1 MSEFKR
7 EDRYVVLKRKDV
19 NRLPHWQKEALRE
32 ILTEIENMMPP
43 REYVVVESDWPEY
56 ETVWDMIQARVEGR
70 PNQIATLQ
78 SELAERWE
86 NLNVQ
91 DGVIEGLREEIAS
104 WQRVHRAEYEKR
116 EALDAR
122 LAALEKVQTNLATF
136 VRRLAYALRNH
147 DGAAILRHQAHD
159 YLTRNNLAGD
169 PLREDGHL
177 KENGDE

>member
-1 MSEFKR
+1 MNDDIINLESRLVFRDVSKLTAGGMSTAAALAHAAHEAA
-7 EDRYVVLKRKDV
+7 ERKAKMTTGFAQDDYI
-19 NRLPHWQKEALRE
+19 RSLEE
-32 ILTEIENMMPP
+32 
-43 REYVVVESDWPEY
+43 
-56 ETVWDMIQARVEGR
+56 
-70 PNQIATLQ
+70 QIATLQ

-147 DGAAILRHQAHD
+147 DGAATLRHQAHD

-169 PLREDGHL
+169 PLREAGYL
-177 KENGDE
+177 GGGDE

>member
-1 MSEFKR
+1 MSECNCVDTGHKQ
-7 EDRYVVLKRKDV
+7 DCPLGKD
-19 NRLPHWQKEALRE
+19 LRIAAMQE
-32 ILTEIENMMPP
+32 
-43 REYVVVESDWPEY
+43 
-56 ETVWDMIQARVEGR
+56 
-70 PNQIATLQ
+70 QIAILET
-78 SELAERWE
+78 SLAERWE

-169 PLREDGHL
+169 PLREAGYL
-177 KENGDE
+177 KEEG

>member
-1 MSEFKR
+1 MSECNCVDTGHKQ
-7 EDRYVVLKRKDV
+7 DCPLGKD
-19 NRLPHWQKEALRE
+19 LRIAAMQE
-32 ILTEIENMMPP
+32 
-43 REYVVVESDWPEY
+43 
-56 ETVWDMIQARVEGR
+56 
-70 PNQIATLQ
+70 QIAILET
-78 SELAERWE
+78 SLAERWE

-169 PLREDGHL
+169 PLREAGYL
-177 KENGDE
+177 GGGDE